1 MTIKDEML
9 LIEAMTNDL
18 KESVLGFDKNAK
30 GNKYK
35 PCMGYGA
42 LGDELTQ
49 GETSFAI
56 KRKIV
61 TIREHL
67 NDLRKRIV
75 YYDGRREETSNAD

>member
-18 KESVLGFDKNAK
+18 KESVLGFEKHAMAQRNN
-30 GNKYK
+30 GIIYK
-35 PCMGYGA
+35 PSMGYGA
-42 LGDELTQ
+42 PGDELTQ
-49 GETSFAI
+49 GETSYAI

-67 NDLRKRIV
+67 STLQKRIV
-75 YYDGRREETSNAD
+75 NYD